1 MFSVLRATAPRRW
14 VARGLSRGLFLWGLL
29 VCALPVGAQAGLGH
43 DAAVALALQRSAM
56 LQSRS
61 AALDGADLAAASAN
75 QLPDPKLSLGLDNL
89 PINSADR
96 FSLTRDFMTQ
106 RQIGWSQ
113 DMPNATKRL
122 ARAEGAAARSAR
134 EAALLKAERV
144 VVAREASLAWL
155 ARFYAE
161 RRLLALA
168 ALDSPNELLRGTVN
182 ARIAAGKATPAD
194 AVMAQQEAL
203 ALADRRDEVARDV
216 AKARAAL
223 RRWVGDDADL
233 GLTGEPPPPTGHDD
247 THLRFDA
254 HPELATY
261 GAMADMARA
270 EAQEIDAS
278 KQGDWS
284 WAVGYAKRGPAY
296 SDMVSVQLSF
306 ELPLWSRQRQDPQ
319 IAARRKEIERFDAER
334 EDKRRSIV
342 SEVEALRAD
351 AAELAAKIARLQ
363 HQGLPLAEERA
374 ALTLASY
381 QAGRSDLA
389 SVIAARKDTIETQLR
404 LIDLSAAKAQVH
416 ALLDSHRV
424 KEQP

>member
-1 MFSVLRATAPRRW
+1 MFSFLRATAPRRR
-14 VARGLSRGLFLWGLL
+14 VARGLLWGILFG
-29 VCALPVGAQAGLGH
+29 ALPAGAQTGLGH
-43 DAAVALALQRSAM
+43 DDAVALALQRSAM
-56 LQSRS
+56 LQSRG
-61 AALDGADLAAASAN
+61 AAVEGADLAAASAT

-89 PINSADR
+89 PITSADR
-96 FSLTRDFMTQ
+96 YSLTRDFMTQ

-113 DMPNATKRL
+113 DMPNAAKRL
-122 ARAEGAAARSAR
+122 ARAEGAAARTAR
-134 EAALLKAERV
+134 EQALLQAERV
-144 VVAREASLAWL
+144 AVAREASLAWL

-168 ALDSPNELLRGTVN
+168 ALDAQNDLLRSTVN
-182 ARIAAGKATPAD
+182 ARIAAGKAAPAD

-203 ALADRRDEVARDV
+203 ALADRRGELARDV

-223 RRWVGDDADL
+223 RRWVGDDADRAL
-233 GLTGEPPPPTGHDD
+233 AGEPPTHTDHDD
-247 THLRFDA
+247 TNPRFDA
-254 HPELATY
+254 HPDIAAY

-270 EAQEIDAS
+270 EANEIEAS

-284 WAVGYAKRGPAY
+284 WAVTYAKRGPAY

-319 IAARRKEIERFDAER
+319 IAARRKEVERIDAER
-334 EDKRRSIV
+334 EDNRRRIV
-342 SEVEALRAD
+342 GEVEALRAD
-351 AAELAAKIARLQ
+351 ATELETKIARLQ
-363 HQGLPLAEERA
+363 TRALPLAEERA

-381 QAGRSDLA
+381 QAGRAELA
-389 SVIAARKDTIETQLR
+389 SVLAARKDAIETRLR
-404 LIDLSAAKAQVH
+404 LIDLHAAEAQVL